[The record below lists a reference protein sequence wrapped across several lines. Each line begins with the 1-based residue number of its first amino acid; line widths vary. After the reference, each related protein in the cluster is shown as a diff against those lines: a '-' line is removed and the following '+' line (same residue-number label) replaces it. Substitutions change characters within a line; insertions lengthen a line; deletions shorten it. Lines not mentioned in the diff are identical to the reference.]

1 MFDLQPHH
9 LFDLSSIIGSVF
21 LLYAYYMI
29 SSNKWNADTKKFYV
43 TNFIGAVLAL
53 IGVYYRFNFS
63 VLIMEIVFGYLSISG
78 FIRVTRKEKLTV

>member
-1 MFDLQPHH
+1 MPDLELYH

-29 SSNKWNADTKKFYV
+29 SSNKWDADNKKFYV

-63 VLIMEIVFGYLSISG
+63 VLIMEIVFGYLSIKGYLRLVKKDS
-78 FIRVTRKEKLTV
+78 LT